1 MELRF
6 DQFGREEFQFLSRSC
21 SIFPSTEA
29 LLLCES
35 AGDAAREEEEEVIE
49 SYRGRDPTK
58 GRIESPM
65 VRRRSEIT
73 EGVGD
78 GEPRVPSHFGWGEFQ
93 LRSRTCPISRSRS
106 CSKLAMEL
114 AGECGFSEFLEED
127 RRRCSSKLPIVRE

>member
-21 SIFPSTEA
+21 STSSSTEA

-49 SYRGRDPTK
+49 SYRGRDPNE
-58 GRIESPM
+58 GRIGWPI
-65 VRRRSEIT
+65 VRRCSETT

-78 GEPRVPSHFGWGEFQ
+78 GEPRVPSHFGCGEFQ
-93 LRSRTCPISRSRS
+93 LRSRMCSISRSRS
-106 CSKLAMEL
+106 CSKLEIEL
-114 AGECGFSEFLEED
+114 AGECRFSEFLDED
-127 RRRCSSKLPIVRE
+127 